1 MARKLGRKVKS
12 PRWQTLSRAELAR
25 SVCLLTRST
34 RLELGTHYASPHIGN
49 SCNLHAVRATA
60 SEPARLEYLDS
71 CLLTFSQIE
80 TLFPRDIS
88 DRCEVSFFFRAYSTR
103 GCIFLKNMAC
113 SSLADILGRRTS
125 SCRRA
130 FRICKYFLTANTG

>member
-34 RLELGTHYASPHIGN
+34 RLELGTHYASLHIGN

-80 TLFPRDIS
+80 TCFRETSRTGVKVLS
-88 DRCEVSFFFRAYSTR
+88 FFRAYSTR

-113 SSLADILGRRTS
+113 SSLSGISGRRTS
-125 SCRRA
+125 SRRHA
-130 FRICKYFLTANTG
+130 FRLCK